1 MNNLNHIANYLFE
14 NPGARYT
21 QITRHLCEKKNR
33 TWGPGQYCRYFTEP
47 GSFWGSRN
55 NTKTKTGAGEMRYA
69 HRLWEKTPCGGWMLT
84 LEGYRY
90 VRRGKEA

>member
-33 TWGPGQYCRYFTEP
+33 TWGPGQYCRYFTVP
-47 GSFWGSRN
+47 CQWQKQ
-55 NTKTKTGAGEMRYA
+55 TVYA
-69 HRLWEKTPCGGWMLT
+69 HRLWAKTPCGGWMLT
-84 LEGYRY
+84 IPGYGY
-90 VRRGKEA
+90 VKRGENS